1 MVKYLNAD
9 EKQEGL
15 LKKLKHFEDKTDKQ
29 VKEEK
34 DNQLAVKSIDYTIKQ
49 ELTQE
54 AKNMLEILN
63 NQEKIIDY
71 RKLSFRGGDNVDYD
85 FSNFSPLR

>member
-1 MVKYLNAD
+1 M
-9 EKQEGL
+9 
-15 LKKLKHFEDKTDKQ
+15 
-29 VKEEK
+29 
-34 DNQLAVKSIDYTIKQ
+34 KSIDYTIKQ

-85 FSNFSPLR
+85 FSNFSPLRELFRSIYYGEIAIPAAERELSDFDNIVNY